1 MTIVPRLILK
11 TRGKMG
17 QYDSADF
24 QSSVIQVTTVFKR
37 FPVALFSKV
46 EPGAIVALPSH
57 YFSRIVIQNKVIANA
72 NVVKPL
78 ILCIAYA
85 FVRHMVQIKGNPLI
99 LPKMSADLQREPRQ
113 DAIAVSTIT
122 VFVLATSFA
131 FL

>member
-1 MTIVPRLILK
+1 
-11 TRGKMG
+11 MG

-24 QSSVIQVTTVFKR
+24 QSRVIGVTTLFKR

-85 FVRHMVQIKGNPLI
+85 FVRHMVQIKGNPPDSSKNECRPPERTAAGRDSRIHNHRVRLGN
-99 LPKMSADLQREPRQ
+99 
-113 DAIAVSTIT
+113 
-122 VFVLATSFA
+122 
-131 FL
+131 